1 MGVYGYI
8 KHMDYGTFYGL
19 ISVPAIVNKF
29 GQSNRRCITLLS
41 MKIGWPVLVIK
52 MSLWIGC
59 DNVHMLYIEQN
70 LWRCMS

>member
-8 KHMDYGTFYGL
+8 KDMDYGTFYGL

-41 MKIGWPVLVIK
+41 MKIG
-52 MSLWIGC
+52 
-59 DNVHMLYIEQN
+59 
-70 LWRCMS
+70 